1 MGDAL
6 SEEDHEN
13 LIERIIGREAYLA
26 LCDWSGGI
34 SLYVP
39 SSLDTASGQHLCEEI
54 GQEAADKLVQWAGGS
69 TIAVPSRNDH
79 AISRRRR
86 ELRTMRRR
94 GMTVQEI
101 ARIYRYEG
109 RYTERQIYRLL
120 SEDNA

>member
-1 MGDAL
+1 MT
-6 SEEDHEN
+6 EPEN
-13 LIERIIGREAYLA
+13 LIERIIGREAYLT

-39 SSLDTASGQHLCEEI
+39 SSLDTASGQHLVEEL
-54 GQEAADKLVQWAGGS
+54 GHDAAIRLIQWAGGS
-69 TIAVPSRNDH
+69 TIAVPSRNEQ
-79 AISRRRR
+79 AIQRRRR
-86 ELRTMRRR
+86 ELAVMRRR

-120 SEDNA
+120 SEEQ

>member
-1 MGDAL
+1 MT
-6 SEEDHEN
+6 EEEHEN

-26 LCDWSGGI
+26 LCAWSGGI

-39 SSLDTASGQHLCEEI
+39 STVETASGKHIAEEI
-54 GQEAADKLVQWAGGS
+54 GIEAAEKLIQWAGGS
-69 TIAVPSRNDH
+69 TIAVPSRN
-79 AISRRRR
+79 ARTIEKRQR
-86 ELRTMRRR
+86 EIKTMRRR

-120 SEDNA
+120 YE